1 MEQIQRLKVQ
11 GWSNPR
17 FGRIQNDRILFEV
30 MWLGCACGTCRSRL
44 NAVCNRM
51 KTADVKSWQ
60 TLKVG
65 IPQRFPIPSV
75 VLEIEPKEMPAQI
88 DVYLSELLGLRISA
102 S

>member
-1 MEQIQRLKVQ
+1 MEQVQQLRVQ

-30 MWLGCACGTCRSRL
+30 MWLGCACDTCRSRL
-44 NAVCNRM
+44 NAIRNRM
-51 KTADVKSWQ
+51 ETADVKSWR
-60 TLKVG
+60 TLEVG